1 MKLNKCFLS
10 ISLLLY
16 IIEIIPLNSY
26 DAKEILSNPD
36 NYKNILC
43 SGNGEPFYNRSNNE
57 VTCTC
62 KEGYTN
68 EPSEEKKIYLN
79 GHLIQCSYKRKSRF
93 TTLFYSLCLP
103 FGFDFLYLE
112 RCRIFAIVFCVV
124 FTTITLNIVMFIL
137 NYKMNLKNKEN
148 KFQYKMKRLRNFNDN
163 NREKNEEKKY
173 KIYKI
178 LNIIATIGLL
188 IHLCYMIIVVI
199 MHITGTIPDYYKVET
214 ENDLNYLFQR
224 SSNN

>member
-68 EPSEEKKIYLN
+68 EPSEENKETILLN
-79 GHLIQCSYKRKSRF
+79 FKSEKVD
-93 TTLFYSLCLP
+93 LLHY
-103 FGFDFLYLE
+103 
-112 RCRIFAIVFCVV
+112 
-124 FTTITLNIVMFIL
+124 FIL
-137 NYKMNLKNKEN
+137 YV
-148 KFQYKMKRLRNFNDN
+148 F
-163 NREKNEEKKY
+163 
-173 KIYKI
+173 
-178 LNIIATIGLL
+178 
-188 IHLCYMIIVVI
+188 HLVSISYI
-199 MHITGTIPDYYKVET
+199 
-214 ENDLNYLFQR
+214 
-224 SSNN
+224 